1 MNSQTLE
8 RESSGGDGEM
18 SPPQLAGWV
27 EDARQRTFE
36 LVEDLTDDQLMGPR
50 LAIVNPLL
58 WEIGHQAWF
67 QEKWVLRHVAHEQP
81 IRPDADALYDSA
93 AVAHDT
99 RWDLALPSRDE
110 TLHYMNAVRDRVVE
124 RLLKKEPSREEAY
137 FVLLSVFH
145 EDMHTEAITYT
156 RQTLGYPAP
165 GVRKSGI
172 RGQRSEVRG
181 QRSEVS
187 EKGPLLGDV
196 EIPGG
201 TCWL

>member
-8 RESSGGDGEM
+8 KESSGRDGEM

-36 LVEDLTDDQLMGPR
+36 LVEDLADDQLMGPR

-67 QEKWVLRHVAHEQP
+67 QEKWVLRHSAHEKP

-99 RWDLALPSRDE
+99 RWDLALPSREE
-110 TLHYMNAVRDRVVE
+110 TLRYMSSVRDRVVE
-124 RLLKKEPSREEAY
+124 RLLKKEPSREEIY

-165 GVRKSGI
+165 RARKSEI
-172 RGQRSEVRG
+172 AGQRSEVED
-181 QRSEVS
+181 QRSEVR
-187 EKGPLLGDV
+187 DQR
-196 EIPGG
+196 
-201 TCWL
+201 